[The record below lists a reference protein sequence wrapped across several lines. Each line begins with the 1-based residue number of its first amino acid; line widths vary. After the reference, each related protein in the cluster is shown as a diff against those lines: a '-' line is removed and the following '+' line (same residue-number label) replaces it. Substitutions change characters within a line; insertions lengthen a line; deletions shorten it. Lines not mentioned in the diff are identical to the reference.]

1 MNPPARARWPLLGV
15 AVLLAALWALRAPIA
30 DQLLPRSATERLLA
44 DAEQALATGRLSV
57 SDGSGALERFAAVLA
72 RDPDRAAARS
82 GLERVARA
90 ALTAA
95 EQRLA
100 DDDRSGA
107 LSMLNIARA
116 AGAPGLRSEERRVGK
131 ECVSTCRSRWSPYH

>member
-57 SDGSGALERFAAVLA
+57 GDGSGALERFAAVLA

-90 ALTAA
+90 
-95 EQRLA
+95 
-100 DDDRSGA
+100 DRKSAVG
-107 LSMLNIARA
+107 
-116 AGAPGLRSEERRVGK
+116 GKRV
-131 ECVSTCRSRWSPYH
+131 